1 MLQTLF
7 LQRDLKSKPVT
18 DLPHNPKIQ
27 HLKTPKKKKK
37 WGGGGGGGA
46 EKMVFTGI

>member
-37 WGGGGGGGA
+37 WGGGGG
-46 EKMVFTGI
+46 ELNQWF